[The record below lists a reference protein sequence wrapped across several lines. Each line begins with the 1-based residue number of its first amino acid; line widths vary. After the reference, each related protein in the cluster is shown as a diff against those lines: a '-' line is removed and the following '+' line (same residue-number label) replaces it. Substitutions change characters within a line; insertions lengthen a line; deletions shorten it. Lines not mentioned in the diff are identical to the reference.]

1 MGTGPLLLHD
11 NAPSHTSQLAI
22 RAAARAGYEIL
33 QHPPYSPDLAPSD
46 YFLFH
51 QMKKPLRG
59 RHFVDDI
66 ELTAEVDM
74 WFETRPEGFFL
85 EGIRALLHRWQKCID
100 FRGDYVEK

>member
-1 MGTGPLLLHD
+1 
-11 NAPSHTSQLAI
+11 
-22 RAAARAGYEIL
+22 
-33 QHPPYSPDLAPSD
+33 
-46 YFLFH
+46 
-51 QMKKPLRG
+51 MKKPLRG

-74 WFETRPEGFFL
+74 LFETRPEGFFL